1 MVQVKDLTELT
12 LKDLWKEVKGDE
24 EEWWGDVK
32 QQSIRMVK
40 RLLESA
46 MEEELL
52 ESLRAG
58 YYRRT
63 SLRRGYRNGYRER
76 DLLTELGLIEH
87 LRVPRDREG
96 EYQPTVIKKYQRRQS
111 KVNKL
116 IREMFLAGIST
127 RRVGEVLQPILGQ
140 PISPEAVSRVA
151 RSLDAEVRRY
161 QSRRLADTY
170 RYVLLDGITLKVKG
184 ASGVKKR
191 MVLSAYGITWEGKRE
206 MISFRQAQSES
217 EAQWEACL
225 RDLYERGVKGS
236 CLRLVVTDGN
246 AGLHKALDTVY
257 PYIARQRCWVH
268 KLRNVA
274 SKLPRK
280 VQKECL
286 IGVKR
291 IYKAE
296 TRREAIWHFDEW
308 AHQWRASQPRAVTC
322 LEVDLDELLNFLD
335 CPKPHRIKVRTTNAI
350 ERSFREIRR
359 RTRPMSCFQNYAS
372 VDRIIYG
379 VISHLNTTW
388 EDKPLKEFTHLY

>member
-12 LKDLWKEVKGDE
+12 IKDLWKEVKGDE

-32 QQSIRMVK
+32 QESIRIVK

-58 YYRRT
+58 YYRHT
-63 SLRRGYRNGYRER
+63 SLRRGYRNGYRHR

-96 EYQPTVIKKYQRRQS
+96 DYQPTIIRRYQRRQ
-111 KVNKL
+111 KEVNRL
-116 IREMFLAGIST
+116 IREIFLAGVST
-127 RRVGEVLQPILGQ
+127 RRVGEVLKPILGVG
-140 PISPEAVSRVA
+140 ISAETVSRVA
-151 RSLDAEVRRY
+151 QSLDAEVRQY
-161 QSRRLADTY
+161 KNRLILNTY
-170 RYVLLDGITLKVKG
+170 RYLLLDGITLKVKG

-191 MVLSAYGITWEGKRE
+191 LVLSAYGITWEGKRE
-206 MISFRQAQSES
+206 LISFRQAPSES
-217 EAQWEACL
+217 EAQWEAFL
-225 RDLYERGVKGS
+225 RDLYERGLQGTGLK
-236 CLRLVVTDGN
+236 LIVTDGN

-257 PYIARQRCWVH
+257 PYITRQRCWVH
-268 KLRNVA
+268 KLRNIA

-280 VQKECL
+280 VQKDCL
-286 IGVKR
+286 AGAKR
-291 IYKAE
+291 IYQAE
-296 TRREAIWHFDEW
+296 TRREAIWHFKEW
-308 AHQWRASQPRAVTC
+308 AHKWRSSQPRAVNC
-322 LEVDLDELLNFLD
+322 LEADLDELLNFLE
-335 CPKPHRIKVRTTNAI
+335 CPEAHRKKIRTTNAI

-379 VISHLNTTW
+379 VINHLNSNW
-388 EDKPLKEFTHLY
+388 EDKPIIEFTH